1 MKDRR
6 LIINPVMCDVWTRTG
21 KTARARGFVEI
32 TYTEDER
39 LSLCGVVGP
48 MSNGNCRGSAGQC
61 TEAIRSGDPIASDGW
76 TRAMVNRLCEI
87 WDEWHLNDMHP
98 YCIHQKGMG
107 WREEAK
113 LPLTKFSY
121 ILKRDIRKEKS
132 EIERRSMA
140 ALKAGETVKLSSEDA
155 SLLSLPEFFDTYDE
169 GWHDG
174 RYEPFV
180 SCLTHS
186 STETKTRGWVSVNE
200 DPRGLLGKPCPIC
213 GHKYGRAWKKE
224 KVPDEVINWLF
235 QLPPTKVQPA
245 WV

>member
-48 MSNGNCRGSAGQC
+48 MSNGDCRGSAGQC

-87 WDEWHLNDMHP
+87 WDEWHLNVMHP

-155 SLLSLPEFFDTYDE
+155 SLLCLPEFFGTYDE
-169 GWHDG
+169 GCHDG

-186 STETKTRGWVSVNE
+186 STETTTRGWVSVNE

-213 GHKYGRAWKKE
+213 GYKYGREWKKE

-235 QLPPTKVQPA
+235 KLPPTKVEPA